1 MKLLILSTLM
11 AASGLVAANGGG
23 HEGGHGGG
31 HGHGRWPGRWHG
43 HGRWHR
49 GWHGG
54 RGVFFFGG
62 RNWYWNNQCDTVFV
76 KALVYRP
83 NVWFDQRFQFC
94 YQYAPGFV
102 NLWNTDVL
110 FRARWNRDAG
120 FRSFWFGRA
129 HGHRH

>member
-11 AASGLVAANGGG
+11 AASGLVAANGV
-23 HEGGHGGG
+23 
-31 HGHGRWPGRWHG
+31 
-43 HGRWHR
+43 
-49 GWHGG
+49 GG
-54 RGVFFFGG
+54 R
-62 RNWYWNNQCDTVFV
+62 RWIWNNQCDTVFA

-102 NLWNTDVL
+102 NLWNTDVV
-110 FRARWNRDAG
+110 FRSRWNRDAG

-129 HGHRH
+129 HGHRGGYEGGHH